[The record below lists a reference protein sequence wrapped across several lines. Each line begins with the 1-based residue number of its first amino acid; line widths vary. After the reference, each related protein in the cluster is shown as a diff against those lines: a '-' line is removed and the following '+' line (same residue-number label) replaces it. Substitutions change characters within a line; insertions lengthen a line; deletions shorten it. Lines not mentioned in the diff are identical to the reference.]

1 MQLKRQHTDIADI
14 CLYESKREKVSERER
29 ERESYKGNEIK
40 DYIRNGRNELEGHAS
55 CMYRVQHNTHARIVQ
70 KLYPARE

>member
-1 MQLKRQHTDIADI
+1 MSLREQER
-14 CLYESKREKVSERER
+14 EREKVSERER

-40 DYIRNGRNELEGHAS
+40 DYIRNGRSELEGHAS
-55 CMYRVQHNTHARIVQ
+55 CMYMMQHNTHARIVQ